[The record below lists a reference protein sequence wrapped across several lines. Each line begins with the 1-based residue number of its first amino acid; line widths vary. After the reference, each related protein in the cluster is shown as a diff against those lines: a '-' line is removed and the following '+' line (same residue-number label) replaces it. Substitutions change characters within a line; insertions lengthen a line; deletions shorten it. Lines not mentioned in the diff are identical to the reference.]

1 MAITGTKV
9 KQSSG
14 GTRKYFIN
22 KCFVVAAEQME
33 SQYNDTTV
41 KLELEDSERG
51 YKYTTFINQN
61 YEKDSNGVVTGLQY
75 PDHVNDL
82 YLAAGK
88 DLNVSDTGDNNL
100 SELANAK
107 VACLSYP
114 CTGKYKR
121 ATWSKV
127 SSWENEDK
135 LAADFDAQLEKGYPK
150 NYDKNPAPAVE
161 VVGKAQ
167 VQEDDFPF

>member
-1 MAITGTKV
+1 MPNS
-9 KQSSG
+9 KQKLAKSKQ
-14 GTRKYFIN
+14 RK
-22 KCFVVAAEQME
+22 
-33 SQYNDTTV
+33 
-41 KLELEDSERG
+41 R
-51 YKYTTFINQN
+51 
-61 YEKDSNGVVTGLQY
+61 
-75 PDHVNDL
+75 
-82 YLAAGK
+82 LARQRAQRRE
-88 DLNVSDTGDNNL
+88 
-100 SELANAK
+100 ELANAK